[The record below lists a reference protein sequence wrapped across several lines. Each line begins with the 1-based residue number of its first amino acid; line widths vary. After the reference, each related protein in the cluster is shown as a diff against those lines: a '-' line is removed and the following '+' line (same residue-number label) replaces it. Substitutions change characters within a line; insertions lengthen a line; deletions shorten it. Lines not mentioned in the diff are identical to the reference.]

1 MDAQRN
7 RWLEFFREVARR
19 QQQVLM
25 SVSGA
30 AHERSIVVGRGAG
43 GDPTLEI
50 DRRLER
56 ILIDSLGDAPEAVAV
71 VSEEAGSIGDADAT
85 LLVDPLDGSFNAQR
99 LFPAYAFSVA
109 LARGARVGDV
119 ELAYVFDLA
128 TGDEFVAGRGH
139 GAWLNGKP
147 ISAQGGQ
154 DGLAVV
160 AFESVEYD
168 PSLLAAVIEQ
178 TVRRVGSFRSRIV
191 GSTALALCYAA
202 AGRVD
207 AVVSS
212 GECRVID
219 FAAAQLVAREAGLA
233 VACQGKRLDSV
244 GFGLEREHRINA
256 APTEELLQ
264 SVVAALEKATGSPE
278 S

>member
-1 MDAQRN
+1 MDAPLDG
-7 RWLEFFREVARR
+7 WIEFFREVAR
-19 QQQVLM
+19 QQRRMLTSM
-25 SVSGA
+25 TTGR
-30 AHERSIVVGRGAG
+30 ERSVVIGRGAG
-43 GDPTLEI
+43 GDPTLDI
-50 DRRLER
+50 DRRLEK
-56 ILIDSLGDAPEAVAV
+56 ILVDSLGDAPEAVAV
-71 VSEEAGSIGDADAT
+71 ISEEAGSIGDADTT

-109 LARGARVGDV
+109 LARGLRVGDV

-128 TGDEFVAGRGH
+128 TGDEFVAKRGQ
-139 GAWLNGKP
+139 GGSLNGEP
-147 ISAQGGQ
+147 ISAQRRQ

-168 PSLLAAVIEQ
+168 PSLLAAVIEA
-178 TVRRVGSFRSRIV
+178 TVRQVGSFRARVV

-202 AGRVD
+202 VGRVD

-233 VACQGKRLDSV
+233 VACQDKDLDSID
-244 GFGLEREHRINA
+244 FGLEREHRINA
-256 APTEELLQ
+256 APTEDQLR
-264 SVVAALEKATGSPE
+264 SIAAALEKAMGAPDS
-278 S
+278 